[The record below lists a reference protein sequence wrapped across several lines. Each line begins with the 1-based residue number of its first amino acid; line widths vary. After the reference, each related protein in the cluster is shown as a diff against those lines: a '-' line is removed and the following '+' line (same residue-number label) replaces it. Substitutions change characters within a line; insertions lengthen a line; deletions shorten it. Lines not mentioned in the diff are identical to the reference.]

1 MSITQ
6 ISCTNFVKDPILR
19 SATIIQTNSHNWE
32 YDFLILRCF
41 SFRVGGSGEATDSII
56 LLLFFFCCLSRWWM
70 WCLCFGVKWIADRE
84 KRRCRIIT
92 NFLSTFH
99 VLNQRMRVWQK
110 RVASKAAIHYS
121 RGIFGP

>member
-1 MSITQ
+1 LHAGIKGRNACEVKGFGFLVGTGDPERAVGVMSITQ

-56 LLLFFFCCLSRWWM
+56 LFFF
-70 WCLCFGVKWIADRE
+70 F
-84 KRRCRIIT
+84 
-92 NFLSTFH
+92 
-99 VLNQRMRVWQK
+99 
-110 RVASKAAIHYS
+110 VAYPDDECDVCASGSSGLLIGKKEDVGS
-121 RGIFGP
+121 

>member
-41 SFRVGGSGEATDSII
+41 SFRVGSGEATDSII
-56 LLLFFFCCLSRWWM
+56 LLFLFFFLLLIPMMNVMS
-70 WCLCFGVKWIADRE
+70 
-84 KRRCRIIT
+84 
-92 NFLSTFH
+92 
-99 VLNQRMRVWQK
+99 VL
-110 RVASKAAIHYS
+110 
-121 RGIFGP
+121 RGQVDC

>member
-19 SATIIQTNSHNWE
+19 SATIIQTNSHNWD

-56 LLLFFFCCLSRWWM
+56 LFFFL
-70 WCLCFGVKWIADRE
+70 
-84 KRRCRIIT
+84 
-92 NFLSTFH
+92 
-99 VLNQRMRVWQK
+99 
-110 RVASKAAIHYS
+110 VAYPDDECDVCASGSSGLLIGKKEDVGS
-121 RGIFGP
+121 